1 MKLAI
6 EKLLGSGSF
15 GVVFRCVTPEG
26 TRVAVK
32 RVSRGCLIVPAE
44 VTVAQAVRHKNVL
57 PVQTIFATKSHERL
71 IMSIVTPLCTC
82 DAAKLIA
89 TPLKEGR
96 RLSADCCARKA
107 IDVAVGLQALHKAG
121 YVHRDAKAQNFMI
134 RISQRGGG
142 YKVVALVG
150 DLGSARRINPLC
162 YPYASPKSIRTPEQ
176 WVGIPF
182 SFASDTFALGTF
194 LLHLIHA
201 RPRIA
206 TFSECIRILP
216 KSGADEFLKRVDA
229 SIADSVKTLVKE
241 AGRDREP
248 FEQIVKELDPERAK
262 LGRLALKCLDWE
274 ESRMSLDDVCIA
286 LQEEFPKLVSSDV
299 SIDLYE

>member
-1 MKLAI
+1 MKLAV

-26 TRVAVK
+26 NRVAVK

-44 VTVAQAVRHKNVL
+44 VTVAQAIRHKNVL
-57 PVQTIFATKSHERL
+57 PVQTIFATRSHERL
-71 IMSIVTPLCTC
+71 ILSIITPLCTC

-89 TPLKEGR
+89 TPLKEGK
-96 RLSADCCARKA
+96 RLSSDCCARIA
-107 IDVAVGLQALHKAG
+107 IDVAMGLQAIHKAG

-134 RISQRGGG
+134 RISQRSGG
-142 YKVVALVG
+142 YKVTALVG
-150 DLGSARRINPLC
+150 DLGSARQVNPLC

-206 TFSECIRILP
+206 TFSECIRIMP
-216 KSGADEFLKRVDA
+216 KNGADEFLKRVDK
-229 SIADSVKTLVKE
+229 SIVETVKILVRE
-241 AGRDREP
+241 AGKDREP
-248 FEQIVKELDPERAK
+248 FEQIVKVLDPERAK

-274 ESRMSLDDVCIA
+274 ESRVSLDDVCAA
-286 LQEEFPKLVSSDV
+286 LQEDFPELLNSDIP
-299 SIDLYE
+299 IDLYE